1 MVVTRKE
8 QVIDK
13 IKEAIN
19 NNDLNSYKEWA
30 EEQIVEYYIIREII
44 HYISHTGRQLDIFGL
59 EAFEEETLKQTMM
72 EFQVI
77 IDMLTKF
84 SSAKEALYY
93 GYKKGVICFPGIKE
107 V

>member
-1 MVVTRKE
+1 MKNMVTRK
-8 QVIDK
+8 QIIDK

-30 EEQIVEYYIIREII
+30 EEQIVEYYIIKEII
-44 HYISHTGRQLDIFGL
+44 LQMSNTGAELDAFGL
-59 EAFEEETLKQTMM
+59 ESYEEETLNKIMI
-72 EFQVI
+72 EFQVM

-93 GYKKGVICFPGIKE
+93 GYKNGVIYYPY
-107 V
+107 